1 MTAGRIAGD
10 LRTNQKFSAVD
21 IISRWFSILIY
32 HLGMSNVPVGGR
44 SSETQSH
51 IIDMVIVI
59 INKRK
64 RLMHT
69 VDK

>member
-10 LRTNQKFSAVD
+10 LRTNQKFSPVD
-21 IISRWFSILIY
+21 IISRWFSILISPGDE
-32 HLGMSNVPVGGR
+32 HRPVGDR

-51 IIDMVIVI
+51 IIDMIIVI

-69 VDK
+69 LEK